1 MEMTKKSSMIFI
13 LALLLGSGLVLLS
26 LDKGQLNQ
34 RPVPESAKYSYGG
47 MAQAETSSMKP
58 AVSSSP
64 QPDRMVIASA
74 FLTLEVKG
82 FQEAYSGIYLI
93 VQRFDGFI
101 ADSRSYETDSGSRR
115 GTIVLRIPEEKFIDA
130 VKEVEGVGHLKSKRI
145 TGRDVTEE
153 YMDLGARLRNLEA
166 QEGRLLDL
174 LSKAGS
180 IEDILKVEKELER
193 VRGGIEQI
201 KGRMQFLDN
210 RVSMATVTVELYEP
224 EPIKP
229 VTSGREIR
237 QALRKAL
244 KGFVET
250 TGMLI
255 LALGTVL
262 PVVILASLGF
272 LAVKY
277 YKKTRGR
284 AGLRDEAPPV

>member
-1 MEMTKKSSMIFI
+1 MRKSLVFLFAI
-13 LALLLGSGLVLLS
+13 LLGTTVVLLS
-26 LDKGQLNQ
+26 LEKGPTDQK
-34 RPVPESAKYSYGG
+34 PAPELAKYSRGG
-47 MAQAETSSMKP
+47 MMQAETSMMKLP
-58 AVSSSP
+58 VSSSP

-74 FLTLEVKG
+74 FLTVEVED
-82 FQEAYSGIYLI
+82 FQEAYSGIYVL
-93 VQRFDGFI
+93 VQRFGGFI

-115 GTIVLRIPEEKFIDA
+115 GTIVLRIPEEKFLEA
-130 VKEVEGVGHLKSKRI
+130 VREVEKIGHLKSKRI
-145 TGRDVTEE
+145 TGRDITEE
-153 YMDLGARLRNLEA
+153 YVDLGARLRNLEA

-180 IEDILKVEKELER
+180 VDEILKVEKELER

-201 KGRMQFLDN
+201 KGRMQFLEN

-229 VTSGREIR
+229 VTSGWEIR
-237 QALRKAL
+237 EALRKAMN
-244 KGFVET
+244 GFVET
-250 TGMLI
+250 TSMLI

-262 PVVILASLGF
+262 PVVIVASLGY
-272 LAVKY
+272 LAFKY